1 MTDSWRDQILKHF
14 IPQVARLTLVADPD
28 NLMLDEGVLQDIREQ
43 GYELIAY
50 EDHITFRFNYE
61 SKFRSL
67 WDRGESMDTCVV
79 VRTDRR
85 DLATMPYDLLHAG
98 RQLSFGLSDLFPN
111 FSYPV
116 IAALDRRYVDDLYKA
131 QIDHS
136 PGTLG
141 DNATR
146 EFILRHVFGVTTEVI
161 KGPSDLLSV
170 LLRRHFRNE
179 SVPSIVDEI
188 FIKILRRSDVFKDW
202 PLDEIVPDRDSF
214 FAFLQERW
222 PIYLDLLSTS
232 DAKVIHD
239 NKLGYHL
246 EYSDPINIPFEHKDV
261 RVYMDNLFS
270 EGLLQPVSHDQAD
283 KLSKTWVS
291 VGLKI
296 DPESD
301 CRRRLEALM
310 ASIDSTMPAPDA
322 RYQDWLTFAYRWA
335 ELVVLMCKEDGKTP
349 ADMLERFQ
357 ILQGLV
363 DSAFLSWCEKHYS
376 GLHNQPSVPPVMV
389 HHIPR
394 ALARQMDD
402 LNQSKIA
409 MIVIDGLALDQ
420 WLIIKDVLSNQR
432 SDLLLHENAVYAWIP
447 TITSVSRQALFS
459 GKLPLYFPES
469 IHTTAREQH
478 RWTQFWLDH
487 GLNKGQI
494 VYLRGLGD
502 KDAGDVQEQL
512 SVPGIQVAGLVVDTV
527 DKIMHGM
534 ELGTAGMHNQVRQ
547 WASQGYMA
555 NLIELLHEMDFGIW
569 LTSDHGNIEAR
580 GSGSPFEGKVAD
592 LRGERARVYPSEI
605 LRTQIKQKFPEA
617 IEWAPYGLPD
627 DFLPLLAP
635 GRTAFTKKGD
645 RTVGHGGIS
654 LEEVI
659 VPLVEVRW
667 KKT

>member
-28 NLMLDEGVLQDIREQ
+28 NLMLEEGVLQGIREQ
-43 GYELIAY
+43 SYELIPY
-50 EDHITFRFNYE
+50 EDHIAFRFAYE

-67 WDRGESMDTCVV
+67 WDRGESMDACVV

-85 DLATMPYDLLHAG
+85 DLATMPYDLLQAG
-98 RQLSFGLSDLFPN
+98 RQLSFSLSVLFPN

-116 IAALDRRYVDDLYKA
+116 IAALDRRYLDDLYKA
-131 QIDHS
+131 QRDHG
-136 PGTLG
+136 PGILG

-146 EFILRHVFGVTTEVI
+146 EFILRHVFGVATELI

-179 SVPSIVDEI
+179 SVPSIIDEI
-188 FIKILRRSDVFKDW
+188 FIKILRQSDIFKAW
-202 PLDEIVPDRDSF
+202 PLDDIVPDRDSF

-232 DAKVIHD
+232 DVKVISDDRLSH
-239 NKLGYHL
+239 HQ
-246 EYSDPINIPFEHKDV
+246 EYSGPIDIPFEHKDV
-261 RVYMDNLFS
+261 RVYIDDLFS
-270 EGLLQPVSHDQAD
+270 EGLLQPVPHDQSD
-283 KLSKTWVS
+283 KLSKTWAS

-301 CRRRLEALM
+301 RRRRLEGLM
-310 ASIDSTMPAPDA
+310 ASIGSTMPAADA
-322 RYQDWLTFAYRWA
+322 RYQNWLAFAYRWA
-335 ELVVLMCKEDGKTP
+335 ELVVLIWQEEGKAP
-349 ADMLERFQ
+349 ADMVERFQ
-357 ILQGLV
+357 TLQELV

-376 GLHNQPSVPPVMV
+376 GLYNQPSVPPVMV
-389 HHIPR
+389 HHVPK
-394 ALARQMDD
+394 ALARKMDD
-402 LNQSKIA
+402 LNRSKIA
-409 MIVIDGLALDQ
+409 MVVIDGLAIDQ
-420 WLIIKDVLSNQR
+420 WLIIKDVLSNQC
-432 SDLLLHENAVYAWIP
+432 SDLLLHEDAVYAWIP

-459 GKLPLYFPES
+459 GKLPIYFPDS

-478 RWTQFWLDH
+478 LWTQFWLDQ
-487 GLNKGQI
+487 GLNKGQ
-494 VYLRGLGD
+494 VLYQRGLGD

-512 SVPGIQVAGLVVDTV
+512 SVPGIQIAGLVIDTV

-534 ELGTAGMHNQVRQ
+534 ELGTAGMHNQVHQ

-555 NLIELLHEMDFGIW
+555 NLIELLHELDFGIW
-569 LTSDHGNIEAR
+569 LTSDHGNVETR
-580 GSGSPFEGKVAD
+580 GIGSPSEGKVAD

-605 LRTQIKQKFPEA
+605 LRVQVKQEFPKA
-617 IEWAPYGLPD
+617 IEWPPYGLPD

-635 GRTAFTKKGD
+635 ARSAFTKEDD
-645 RTVGHGGIS
+645 RIVGHGGIS

-667 KKT
+667 KKI

>member
-14 IPQVARLTLVADPD
+14 IPQIARLTLVADPD
-28 NLMLDEGVLQDIREQ
+28 NLMLEEGVLQGIREQ
-43 GYELIAY
+43 GYELIPY
-50 EDHITFRFNYE
+50 GDHIAFRFAYE

-67 WDRGESMDTCVV
+67 WDRGESMDTYVV

-85 DLATMPYDLLHAG
+85 DLATIPYDLLQAG
-98 RQLSFGLSDLFPN
+98 RQLSFSLSDLFPN

-116 IAALDRRYVDDLYKA
+116 IAALDRGCLDDLYKA
-131 QIDHS
+131 QRDHS

-141 DNATR
+141 DNAAR
-146 EFILRHVFGVTTEVI
+146 EFILLHVFGVAADVI
-161 KGPSDLLSV
+161 KEPSDLLRI
-170 LLRRHFRNE
+170 LLSRHFRNE
-179 SVPSIVDEI
+179 RVPSIIDEI

-202 PLDEIVPDRDSF
+202 PLDEIVSDRDSF
-214 FAFLQERW
+214 FAFIQERW

-232 DAKVIHD
+232 DVKVIRGIR
-239 NKLGYHL
+239 LSYHL
-246 EYSDPINIPFEHKDV
+246 EYSGPIDIPFDHKDV
-261 RVYMDNLFS
+261 RVYMDDLFS
-270 EGLLQPVSHDQAD
+270 EGLLQPVSHDQSD
-283 KLSKTWVS
+283 KLSKTWAS

-296 DPESD
+296 DPQSD
-301 CRRRLEALM
+301 RRRRLESLM
-310 ASIDSTMPAPDA
+310 ASIDSTMPSSDA

-335 ELVVLMCKEDGKTP
+335 ELAVLVWKEEGKVP
-349 ADMLERFQ
+349 SDMLARFQ
-357 ILQGLV
+357 TLQGLV
-363 DSAFLSWCEKHYS
+363 DSTFFSWCEKRYS
-376 GLHNQPSVPPVMV
+376 GLHNQPSDPPVMV

-394 ALARQMDD
+394 ALARQMDG

-420 WLIIKDVLSNQR
+420 WLIIKDVLNNQCPE
-432 SDLLLHENAVYAWIP
+432 LLLHENAVYAWIP
-447 TITSVSRQALFS
+447 TITSVSRQSLFS

-478 RWTQFWLDH
+478 LWTQFWLDQ

-502 KDAGDVQEQL
+502 KDTGDVQEQL

-527 DKIMHGM
+527 DKVMHGM

-555 NLIELLHEMDFGIW
+555 NLIELLHELDFGIW

-580 GSGSPFEGKVAD
+580 GGGSPSEGKVAD

-605 LRTQIKQKFPEA
+605 LRAQVKQKFPEA
-617 IEWAPYGLPD
+617 IEWPSYGLPD

-635 GRTAFTKKGD
+635 ARAAFIKEDD
-645 RTVGHGGIS
+645 RIVGHGGIS

-659 VPLVEVRW
+659 VPLVGVRW